1 MSSRPV
7 GGIRTRATGCGFL
20 ATFLLVSAPVRA
32 GVIFEPATSLTLGIG
47 TSIRSAAMAGA
58 GSALFWG
65 EPDVWA
71 NPATLSGLRGVGW
84 QQGHSQLNPSF
95 DDDVVFDTQQVLF
108 GGAGIG
114 ASVMGQP
121 FSGLGR
127 ARFESAPITIDTGS
141 GIETFTVYEQTE
153 SFALGISPLRVV
165 DALRASA
172 GSGQP
177 RLTDVGE
184 IAVGYQTEHTESGI
198 EPGNLVPFEVWETV
212 DWGVNG
218 RLALGRLL
226 WPEVPF
232 HLDFA
237 AAYSELNRA
246 GQGRR
251 SADGLRRV
259 GFALHGAPQPPA
271 DRAAP
276 PASLPWWRPA
286 SVPAFTAT
294 LAYDRD
300 ERLDTSGGIESS
312 ADRVGLE
319 TEAFRLLALR
329 VGYVSDPEADIHA
342 VAYGGGVTLPVGP
355 WGSAGYQLAYEPLSE
370 GLKPRFRQGWSV
382 WLDPARIWSDA
393 LRR

>member
-1 MSSRPV
+1 MNTCSLGRFHARVTGYGLLAAFMMVTAPA
-7 GGIRTRATGCGFL
+7 RAQI
-20 ATFLLVSAPVRA
+20 
-32 GVIFEPATSLTLGIG
+32 IFEDPPSLTLGIG

-58 GSALFWG
+58 GSAMFWG

-71 NPATLSGLRGVGW
+71 NPATLSGLRGVSW
-84 QQGHSQLNPSF
+84 LQGHSQLNPSF

-114 ASVMGQP
+114 VSVMGQP
-121 FSGLGR
+121 FSGIGN
-127 ARFESAPITIDTGS
+127 ARFESGPITIDTGS
-141 GIETFTVYEQTE
+141 GIETFTLFEQTE

-172 GSGQP
+172 GSDHA

-184 IAVGYQTEHTESGI
+184 IAVGYQTERTEAGI
-198 EPGNLVPFEVWETV
+198 EGFFPFDAGRTV

-226 WPEVPF
+226 WPEVPL

-246 GQGRR
+246 RESGG
-251 SADGLRRV
+251 SPDGLRRV
-259 GFALHGAPQPPA
+259 GFALHGSPRSPA
-271 DRAAP
+271 ERASP

-286 SVPAFTAT
+286 SVPEFSAT

-319 TEAFRLLALR
+319 AEVFRLLALR
-329 VGYVSDPEADIHA
+329 VGYVSDPVADIHA

-355 WGSAGYQLAYEPLSE
+355 WGNVGYQLAYEPLSE
-370 GLKPRFRQGWSV
+370 DLKPRFRQGWSV

-393 LRR
+393 QRR